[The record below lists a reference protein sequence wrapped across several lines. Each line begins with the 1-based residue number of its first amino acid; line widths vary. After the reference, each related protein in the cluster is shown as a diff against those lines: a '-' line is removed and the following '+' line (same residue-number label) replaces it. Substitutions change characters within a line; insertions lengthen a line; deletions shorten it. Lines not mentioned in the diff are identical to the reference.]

1 MYQYTITVTKIQD
14 KFQLVV
20 DSRVTSTKPRFFKRA
35 EDAIA
40 EANDLAAFYNNA
52 TVILEV

>member
-1 MYQYTITVTKIQD
+1 MYQYTITVSKIQD
-14 KFQLVV
+14 KFQLVIE
-20 DSRVTSTKPRFFKRA
+20 SRVTSTKPRFFKRA
-35 EDAIA
+35 KDAIT